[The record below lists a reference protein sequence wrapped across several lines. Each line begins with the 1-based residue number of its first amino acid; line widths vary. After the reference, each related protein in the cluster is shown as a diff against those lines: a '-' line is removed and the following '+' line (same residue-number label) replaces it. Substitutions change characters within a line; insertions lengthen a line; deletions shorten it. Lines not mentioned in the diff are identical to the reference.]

1 MQIVKCFRYR
11 ITPTA
16 EQEQKF
22 VQFAGCRRH
31 VWNWALDRK
40 QSHYLAHKEN
50 LTYNVLAGELVK
62 LKKEREFLKECHS
75 QILQQSLMDLE
86 SAFRAFFEKRAKYP
100 KVKKKHVC
108 PNAFRIPQNVFV
120 IGGRVAKLFSK
131 IYGNLL
137 ELSEIFFSNK

>member
-11 ITPTA
+11 LYPTA

-40 QSHYLAHKEN
+40 KSHYLAHKEN

-86 SAFRAFFEKRAKYP
+86 SAFRALPGGAWGVVARAG
-100 KVKKKHVC
+100 
-108 PNAFRIPQNVFV
+108 R
-120 IGGRVAKLFSK
+120 GGHGGGCRGCVA
-131 IYGNLL
+131 G
-137 ELSEIFFSNK
+137 